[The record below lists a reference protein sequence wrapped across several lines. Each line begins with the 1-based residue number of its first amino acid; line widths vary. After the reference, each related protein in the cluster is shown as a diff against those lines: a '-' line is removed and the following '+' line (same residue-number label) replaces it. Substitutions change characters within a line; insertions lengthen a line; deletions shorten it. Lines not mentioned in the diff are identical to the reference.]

1 MTAAAISVTPTTAPG
16 LPGLFPA
23 MMTPLDAAGRI
34 DREFFVAHALSLLGR
49 GCAGLTPFG
58 STGEGP
64 SFSVAER
71 CAALEA
77 LVQGG
82 VPASGLLAS
91 TACAALSD
99 AIAVTR
105 HAQDIGAWGV
115 MLMPPFYFKG
125 VTDAGV
131 LDFFEQVM
139 QACADR
145 PLRVVLYHI
154 PQVTA
159 VPVAHG
165 VVAEM
170 LRRHGPRIVAVKDS
184 AGDLAHSVSLA
195 EGFMPPVG
203 VHVGHEPHLPEMA
216 RRGSRG
222 AVSGL
227 ANFMPR
233 TVRRLACEPDA
244 PTLQADLARIDAVL
258 GVLDRYPLFPS
269 LKAVMALQ
277 TGHAGWLRL
286 RPPLCGLD
294 DAALQRLRDDLAP
307 LGLDPAVD

>member
-1 MTAAAISVTPTTAPG
+1 MTTTNTTPASASVG

-23 MMTPLDAAGRI
+23 LMTPLDAGGRI
-34 DREFFVAHALSLLGR
+34 DREVFVAHARSLLAR

-82 VPASGLLAS
+82 VPASSLLAS
-91 TACAALSD
+91 TACTALSD
-99 AIAVTR
+99 AIAITR
-105 HAQDIGAWGV
+105 HAQDLGAWGV

-125 VTDAGV
+125 VPEAGV
-131 LDFFEQVM
+131 LDFFDQVLR
-139 QACADR
+139 ASADR
-145 PLRVVLYHI
+145 PLWAVLYHI

-159 VPVAHG
+159 VVT
-165 VVAEM
+165 EL
-170 LRRHGPRIVAVKDS
+170 LRRHGSRIVAIKDS
-184 AGDLAHSVSLA
+184 AGDLAHSVGLA
-195 EGFMPPVG
+195 QAFMPPLG

-233 TVRRLACEPDA
+233 TVRRLACEPES
-244 PTLQADLARIDAVL
+244 PTLAADLARVEAVL
-258 GVLDRYPLFPS
+258 AVLARYPLFPS

-277 TGHAGWLRL
+277 SGHDGWRRL
-286 RPPLCGLD
+286 KPPLQALD
-294 DAALQRLRDDLAP
+294 DAAFARLRADLAP
-307 LGLDPAVD
+307 LELDPAVD

>member
-1 MTAAAISVTPTTAPG
+1 MTTNTPAATNAQVG

-23 MMTPLDAAGRI
+23 LMTPLDAAGRI
-34 DREFFVAHALSLLGR
+34 DREFFVAHARSLLAR

-77 LVQGG
+77 LVEGG
-82 VPASGLLAS
+82 VPASSLLAS
-91 TACAALSD
+91 TACAALTD
-99 AIAVTR
+99 AIAITR
-105 HAQDIGAWGV
+105 HAQDLGAWGV

-125 VTDAGV
+125 VPEAGV
-131 LDFFEQVM
+131 LEFFDQVL

-159 VPVAHG
+159 VPVPHG

-170 LRRHGPRIVAVKDS
+170 LRRHGSRIVAIKDS
-184 AGDLAHSVSLA
+184 AGNLEHSVGLA
-195 EGFMPPVG
+195 QAFMPPVG

-233 TVRRLACEPDA
+233 TVRRLACEPEA
-244 PTLQADLARIDAVL
+244 PTLASDLARVEAVL
-258 GVLDRYPLFPS
+258 AVLSRYPLFPS

-277 TGHAGWLRL
+277 SGHSGWLRL
-286 RPPLCGLD
+286 RPPMLAMDEATC
-294 DAALQRLRDDLAP
+294 ARLRVDLAP

>member
-1 MTAAAISVTPTTAPG
+1 MTTNTPSAMNAQVG

-23 MMTPLDAAGRI
+23 LMTPLDAAGRI
-34 DREFFVAHALSLLGR
+34 DREVFVAHAQSLLAR

-71 CAALEA
+71 CAALED

-91 TACAALSD
+91 TACAAVSD
-99 AIAVTR
+99 AVTIAR

-125 VTDAGV
+125 VPDEGV

-159 VPVAHG
+159 VPVSHG

-195 EGFMPPVG
+195 ERFMPPVG

-233 TVRRLACEPDA
+233 TVRRLACEPES
-244 PTLQADLARIDAVL
+244 PSLSSDLARVEAVL
-258 GVLDRYPLFPS
+258 AVLSRYPLFPS

-277 TGHAGWLRL
+277 TGQSGWLRL
-286 RPPLCGLD
+286 RPPFQKMDETTC
-294 DAALQRLRDDLAP
+294 ARLRSELAP

>member
-1 MTAAAISVTPTTAPG
+1 MTTNTTAATSAQVG

-23 MMTPLDAAGRI
+23 LMTPLDAAGRI
-34 DREFFVAHALSLLGR
+34 DHEVLVAHAQSLLAR

-77 LVQGG
+77 LVDGG

-91 TACAALSD
+91 TACAALTD
-99 AIAVTR
+99 AIAITR
-105 HAQDIGAWGV
+105 HAQDLGAWGV

-125 VTDAGV
+125 VPEAGV
-131 LDFFEQVM
+131 LEFFDQVLK
-139 QACADR
+139 ACADR

-159 VPVAHG
+159 VPVPHG

-170 LRRHGPRIVAVKDS
+170 LRRHGSRIVAIKDS
-184 AGDLAHSVSLA
+184 AGNLEHSVSLA
-195 EGFMPPVG
+195 QAFMPPVG

-244 PTLQADLARIDAVL
+244 PTLASDLARVEAVL
-258 GVLDRYPLFPS
+258 AVLDRYPLFPS

-277 TGHAGWLRL
+277 TGRSGWLRL
-286 RPPLCGLD
+286 RAPMLAMD
-294 DAALQRLRDDLAP
+294 EAACARLRADLTP

>member
-1 MTAAAISVTPTTAPG
+1 MTMTTTTLAPAPVG

-23 MMTPLDAAGRI
+23 LMTPLDAKGHI
-34 DREFFVAHALSLLGR
+34 DREVFVAHARSLLAR

-77 LVQGG
+77 LVEDG
-82 VPASGLLAS
+82 VPAASLLAS

-99 AIAVTR
+99 AIAITR
-105 HAQDIGAWGV
+105 HAQDLGAWGV

-125 VTDAGV
+125 VPEAGV
-131 LDFFEQVM
+131 LDFFDQVL
-139 QACADR
+139 QATADR

-159 VPVAHG
+159 VPVPHS
-165 VVAEM
+165 VVTEL
-170 LRRHGPRIVAVKDS
+170 LRCHGPRIVAIKDS
-184 AGDLAHSVSLA
+184 AGNLAHSVGLA
-195 EGFMPPVG
+195 EAFMPPLG

-233 TVRRLACEPDA
+233 TVRRLACEPGA
-244 PTLQADLARIDAVL
+244 PTLEADLARVRAVL
-258 GVLDRYPLFPS
+258 AVLDRYPLFPS

-277 TGHAGWLRL
+277 TGHAGWRRL
-286 RPPLCGLD
+286 RPPMQAMD
-294 DAALQRLRDDLAP
+294 DATCARLRDDLAP

>member
-1 MTAAAISVTPTTAPG
+1 MTTTTTLPAGAPIG

-23 MMTPLDAAGRI
+23 LMTPLDADGRI
-34 DREFFVAHALSLLGR
+34 DREVFVAHARSLLAR

-77 LVQGG
+77 LVEGG
-82 VPASGLLAS
+82 VPAANLLAS
-91 TACAALSD
+91 TSCVAISD
-99 AIAVTR
+99 AIAITR
-105 HAQDIGAWGV
+105 HAQDLGAWGV

-125 VTDAGV
+125 VPEAGV
-131 LDFFEQVM
+131 LDFFDQVL

-145 PLRVVLYHI
+145 PLRAVLYHI
-154 PQVTA
+154 PQVTS
-159 VPVAHG
+159 VPVPHA
-165 VVAEM
+165 VVSEL
-170 LRRHGPRIVAVKDS
+170 LRRHGPRIVAIKDS

-195 EGFMPPVG
+195 QAFMPPLG

-233 TVRRLACEPDA
+233 TVRRLACEPEA
-244 PTLQADLARIDAVL
+244 PTLAADLARVEAVL
-258 GVLDRYPLFPS
+258 AVLARYPLFPS

-277 TGHAGWLRL
+277 TGHDGWRRL
-286 RPPLCGLD
+286 RPPLQALD
-294 DAALQRLRDDLAP
+294 DAACARLRADLSP
-307 LGLDPAVD
+307 LGLDPSVD